1 MTMDFLTNDY
11 RPSETD
17 LRFARWVVG
26 HIKDGG
32 LWAIPITGDSFRIY
46 HNPATRGGGRLVCCE
61 EHPDEELFRRTKAV
75 FGAIGYAVFLKG
87 ESRAAGESA
96 ARP

>member
-1 MTMDFLTNDY
+1 MAMDFLTNNY
-11 RPSETD
+11 RPTDTD

-46 HNPATRGGGRLVCCE
+46 HNPSPRGGGRLVCCE
-61 EHPDEELFRRTKAV
+61 DAPDDELFARAKAV
-75 FGAIGYAVFLKG
+75 FGAIGYAVFPKG
-87 ESRAAGESA
+87 ESRAAGDTA